1 MKKHLLLIILLII
14 INITNVSASE
24 EIIPIRKNNN
34 ILGVNSIIRIDDDL
48 EKVKVESIAVKGLNF
63 YTSLKKNNKYKIKY
77 IIDGN
82 YKYEKK
88 SIKIKK
94 YAFDNKYAIYRT
106 INTPLK
112 KLYKCK
118 NIDLRDEVLDKKL
131 KEKGYTGIEELHEY
145 YKDYYKVNKLTF
157 SEIKKITKGK
167 LTYIKESN
175 YEVNKIAYNYYYE
188 KILIIENKNLN
199 IELYLNNK
207 KLTNAYEDYNY
218 DLDILFILVR

>member
-1 MKKHLLLIILLII
+1 M
-14 INITNVSASE
+14 
-24 EIIPIRKNNN
+24 
-34 ILGVNSIIRIDDDL
+34 
-48 EKVKVESIAVKGLNF
+48 
-63 YTSLKKNNKYKIKY
+63 
-77 IIDGN
+77 
-82 YKYEKK
+82 
-88 SIKIKK
+88 
-94 YAFDNKYAIYRT
+94 
-106 INTPLK
+106 
-112 KLYKCK
+112 
-118 NIDLRDEVLDKKL
+118 
-131 KEKGYTGIEELHEY
+131 
-145 YKDYYKVNKLTF
+145 TF